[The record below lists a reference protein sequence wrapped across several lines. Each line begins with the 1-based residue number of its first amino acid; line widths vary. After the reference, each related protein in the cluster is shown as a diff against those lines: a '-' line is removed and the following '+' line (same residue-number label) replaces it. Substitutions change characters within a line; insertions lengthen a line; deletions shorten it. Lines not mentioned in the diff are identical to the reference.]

1 MGEAAAITMELPP
14 PLLDGSSDEEAT
26 PVDFSEFLGWLREGE
41 SEMAESESSDE
52 PPPAWWLLQSAQ
64 FEHETCTG
72 SDDARTGIGG
82 GGGGG
87 EVRPPDRAQLEE
99 AASFVLGRMKQ
110 TQSGL
115 QVGCLYSVVGKL
127 LLWHPLLAVVGVSL

>member
-1 MGEAAAITMELPP
+1 MELPP